1 MLPRSWL
8 ARLTLQLPHS
18 LSAMAAPPTGCC
30 PAQARPCFAVEEA
43 GSDLLYFTLSSEGA
57 ARDPGGKGP
66 RCFLPAPGR
75 CYSLCVSAAPTV
87 PAARLHRRLQQSL
100 RQGLFGRCRV
110 LGLLCYSSSQG
121 AQEKGF
127 LIQDPQGGQETE
139 RALEE
144 LLRNQGE
151 LPPLLGVYE
160 AGERGELWQCLWALR
175 GAGGRELLRRARVVV
190 AEEPPLHPAVPG
202 LRRAAVFHS
211 LEAARRVVEQC
222 TSLIP
227 EAKAVLDLVDECPK
241 HLKKGNFPVIVIEG
255 LDATGKTTVTQ
266 SVKDSLKALLLRSP
280 PACISQWRKTFDDEP
295 TLIRRAFY
303 ALGNYI
309 VASEIAK
316 ASTESPVI
324 VDRYWHSTAAYA
336 IATEISGKVKNLP
349 PAHHQVYQWPEDLLK
364 PDLILLLT
372 VSPEERIRRLQG
384 RGLEKTEEETELE
397 ANSLFR
403 QKVEESYKRMENP
416 GCQEVDAS
424 SSREEVLRTVLH
436 LIKKHCG
443 SL

>member
-1 MLPRSWL
+1 MLHPSRL
-8 ARLTLQLPHS
+8 GRLTLLPRA
-18 LSAMAAPPTGCC
+18 LSAMSAPPAG
-30 PAQARPCFAVEEA
+30 ASGQAGPCFAVEGP
-43 GSDLLYFTLSSEGA
+43 GSDLVCFTLSAGA
-57 ARDPGGKGP
+57 SGRPEP
-66 RCFLPAPGR
+66 RCFVPAPGR
-75 CYSLCVSAAPTV
+75 CYSLCVPAAPSV
-87 PAARLHRRLQQSL
+87 PMARLHRRLQQRL
-100 RQGLFGRCRV
+100 RQGPFGRCRV
-110 LGLLCYSSSQG
+110 LGLLCYG
-121 AQEKGF
+121 AQAALEKGF
-127 LIQDPQGGQETE
+127 LIQDPQGGPETE

-144 LLRNQGE
+144 LLRGLGE
-151 LPPLLGVYE
+151 LPPPPLLGVYE

-175 GAGGRELLRRARVVV
+175 GAGGRDLLRRARVVA

-202 LRRAAVFHS
+202 LSHAAVFHS
-211 LEAARRVVEQC
+211 LEAARSVVEQC
-222 TSLIP
+222 TSFIP
-227 EAKAVLDLVDECPK
+227 EATAVLDLVDKCPK
-241 HLKKGNFPVIVIEG
+241 QSKKGEFPVIVIEG

-266 SVKDSLKALLLRSP
+266 SVNDSLNALLLRSP

-316 ASTESPVI
+316 ASTKSPVV

-336 IATEISGKVKNLP
+336 IATEISGKVQNLP
-349 PAHHQVYQWPEDLLK
+349 PAHHEVYQWPEDLLK
-364 PDLILLLT
+364 PDLVLLLT

-397 ANSLFR
+397 ANSLFP

-416 GCQEVDAS
+416 RCQEVDAS
-424 SSREEVLRTVLH
+424 PSREEVLRTVLY

>member
-1 MLPRSWL
+1 MLHPSRLLRLTPLPR
-8 ARLTLQLPHS
+8 A
-18 LSAMAAPPTGCC
+18 LSAMAAPPAGGSG
-30 PAQARPCFAVEEA
+30 QCFAVEGP
-43 GSDLLYFTLSSEGA
+43 GSDLVCFTLSASGRPE
-57 ARDPGGKGP
+57 P
-66 RCFLPAPGR
+66 RCFVPAPGR
-75 CYSLCVSAAPTV
+75 CYSLCVPAAPSV
-87 PAARLHRRLQQSL
+87 PMARLHRRLQQRL
-100 RQGLFGRCRV
+100 RQGPFEGCRV
-110 LGLLCYSSSQG
+110 LGLLCYG
-121 AQEKGF
+121 AQAALEKGF
-127 LIQDPQGGQETE
+127 LIQDPRGGPETE

-144 LLRNQGE
+144 LLRGLGE
-151 LPPLLGVYE
+151 LPPPLLGVYE

-175 GAGGRELLRRARVVV
+175 GAGGRELLRRARVVA

-202 LRRAAVFHS
+202 LSHAAVFHS
-211 LEAARRVVEQC
+211 LEAARSVVEQC
-222 TSLIP
+222 TSFIP
-227 EAKAVLDLVDECPK
+227 EATAVLDLVDKCPK
-241 HLKKGNFPVIVIEG
+241 QSKKGEFPVIVIEG

-266 SVKDSLKALLLRSP
+266 SVNDSLNALLLRSP

-316 ASTESPVI
+316 ASTESPVV

-336 IATEISGKVKNLP
+336 IATEISGKVQNLP
-349 PAHHQVYQWPEDLLK
+349 PAHHEVYQWPEDLLK
-364 PDLILLLT
+364 PDLVLLLT

-397 ANSLFR
+397 ANNLFP

-416 GCQEVDAS
+416 RCQEVDAS
-424 SSREEVLRTVLH
+424 PSREEVLRTVLY

>member
-1 MLPRSWL
+1 VW
-8 ARLTLQLPHS
+8 
-18 LSAMAAPPTGCC
+18 PP
-30 PAQARPCFAVEEA
+30 
-43 GSDLLYFTLSSEGA
+43 
-57 ARDPGGKGP
+57 
-66 RCFLPAPGR
+66 
-75 CYSLCVSAAPTV
+75 
-87 PAARLHRRLQQSL
+87 
-100 RQGLFGRCRV
+100 
-110 LGLLCYSSSQG
+110 
-121 AQEKGF
+121 
-127 LIQDPQGGQETE
+127 
-139 RALEE
+139 
-144 LLRNQGE
+144 
-151 LPPLLGVYE
+151 GV
-160 AGERGELWQCLWALR
+160 
-175 GAGGRELLRRARVVV
+175 
-190 AEEPPLHPAVPG
+190 PPLHPAVPG

-211 LEAARRVVEQC
+211 LEAARRVGEQC

>member
-1 MLPRSWL
+1 MLHPSRL
-8 ARLTLQLPHS
+8 ARLTLLPRS
-18 LSAMAAPPTGCC
+18 LSAMAAPPAGCSG
-30 PAQARPCFAVEEA
+30 QARPCFAVEGP
-43 GSDLLYFTLSSEGA
+43 GSDLVCFTLSDSEGA
-57 ARDPGGKGP
+57 SGSGRPEP
-66 RCFLPAPGR
+66 RCFVPAPGR
-75 CYSLCVSAAPTV
+75 CYSLCVPAAPSV
-87 PAARLHRRLQQSL
+87 PAARLHRRLQQRL
-100 RQGLFGRCRV
+100 RQGPFGRCRV
-110 LGLLCYSSSQG
+110 LGLLCYG
-121 AQEKGF
+121 AQAALEKGF
-127 LIQDPQGGQETE
+127 LIQDPQGGPETE

-144 LLRNQGE
+144 LLRGLGE
-151 LPPLLGVYE
+151 LPPPLGVYE
-160 AGERGELWQCLWALR
+160 AGELGELWQCLWALR
-175 GAGGRELLRRARVVV
+175 GPGGRELLRRARVVAV
-190 AEEPPLHPAVPG
+190 EEPPLHPAVPG
-202 LRRAAVFHS
+202 LRHAAVFHS
-211 LEAARRVVEQC
+211 LEAARSVVEQC

-227 EAKAVLDLVDECPK
+227 EATAVLDLVDKCPK
-241 HLKKGNFPVIVIEG
+241 HSKKGEFPVIVIEG

-266 SVKDSLKALLLRSP
+266 SVKDSLNALLLRSP

-316 ASTESPVI
+316 ASTESPVV

-336 IATEISGKVKNLP
+336 IATEISGKVQNLP
-349 PAHHQVYQWPEDLLK
+349 PTHHEVYQWPEDLLK
-364 PDLILLLT
+364 PDLVLLLT

-424 SSREEVLRTVLH
+424 PSREEVLRTVLH